1 MSQLKLK
8 NKTSRNG
15 FDLSKKNAF
24 TAKISELLP
33 VYCKEVLPGDSFD
46 IDVQAFTRTA
56 PVETAAFTQIR
67 EYFDFFFVPTNL
79 MWNKFNTWV
88 TSMVDNNQQASGING
103 NVQLTDQH
111 PYFTSDQ
118 VIVKCYNL
126 QQAVNSVAY
135 EDIFGFNRAK
145 KAFKLLHYLGYGD
158 YYNLFPANPYNPAN
172 HVLNPFPLLAYQ
184 KIYQD
189 YYRNSQWEKAY
200 APAWNINYIDGS
212 AESLNIPITSQDD
225 TREGM
230 FDLHYANWNKD
241 YFMGLLPNQ
250 QFGDAASINM
260 ETLLFNDVDS
270 RGLTKIFSIRETN
283 GNTEFGA
290 GNSADYSNPHFVGA
304 GDGRSNGTSDRGANL
319 YYVGNTETGGRGD
332 STYDALGNKWSA
344 SELTLLRQ
352 ALGFNAANVQSAF
365 TILAL
370 RQAEAKQKW
379 AEITQSNQQDY
390 KAQVEAH
397 FGVSVSDA
405 YSDRCKWIGGFDS
418 SIDINEVV
426 NQNLAPTDNPDYNPI
441 ADIAGKGVGVT
452 NGHIKFESQV
462 HGYIMCI
469 YHAVPLL
476 DYSLSGVKRQ
486 NLKSMV
492 TDYAIPEFDQTG
504 MVSVPIIEL
513 TNDWEATQTDLLGY
527 APRYY
532 DYKTD
537 YDEVHGAFYNGG
549 LQNWVAP
556 VNDEFIREYF
566 YNVREQLG
574 SNQLTWQWFKVNPAV
589 VDAIFGRDSDDDVD
603 SDHLR
608 VNASFKI
615 TRVTNLDRN
624 GLPY

>member
-88 TSMVDNNQQASGING
+88 TSMIDNNQQASGING

-118 VIVKCYNL
+118 VITKCYNL
-126 QQAVNSVAY
+126 QQAANSGLY

-158 YYNLFPANPYNPAN
+158 YYDLFPANPKNPAN

-212 AESLNIPITSQDD
+212 TESLNIPITQQQD

-250 QFGDAASINM
+250 QFGDAASIDTDMLNHQIIELQATS
-260 ETLLFNDVDS
+260 ETSGNVTTSATGKLQ
-270 RGLTKIFSIRETN
+270 N
-283 GNTEFGA
+283 GNGVQWYMN
-290 GNSADYSNPHFVGA
+290 GSYGKLVSN
-304 GDGRSNGTSDRGANL
+304 
-319 YYVGNTETGGRGD
+319 
-332 STYDALGNKWSA
+332 
-344 SELTLLRQ
+344 
-352 ALGFNAANVQSAF
+352 F

-379 AEITQSNQQDY
+379 SEITQSNQQDY

-556 VNDEFIREYF
+556 VNDDFIKNYF
-566 YNVREQLG
+566 ANVRGQLG

-589 VDAIFGRDSDDDVD
+589 VDPIFGVASDNDVD
-603 SDHLR
+603 TDHLR